1 MKTTRGRV
9 VIALAALWSLA
20 FLVRLAFL
28 RSSPGATGS
37 HSPWLVGDAR
47 VFLEHAQARL
57 ANAFD
62 VVDLGLPL
70 RPPGTAWL
78 LACFWDGSASGLASA
93 RLGFAA
99 IGAAVAP
106 LSFLFA
112 LPLGRAVA
120 WFAGI
125 GVALAFPLIVLSS
138 TFTAETPYLALSLLS
153 LLLARGLHT
162 KVTWTRSLSL
172 GVLTGITALVRA
184 EHLLLAALVCAW
196 IIWRHRRSMRVAL
209 PFAGWFALGAVITL
223 LPWQLEAAR
232 RIQSFQRSENP
243 PCPPRRLDWTAAA
256 VEQLSTVPGFARAA
270 TQRFVEVTLEHRGHS
285 KVDRPDLDVVTEAFG
300 WWPEPL
306 PGFVPV
312 ALYGPLN
319 FALANAG
326 EGSAGFSRARL
337 DREPQLLGGREQYSP
352 NWLRAL
358 PTDGQLSLA
367 YPPHLYLLEHG
378 YRDGLAEI
386 ASEPGRALGRGFA
399 KLAIALRGA
408 TGGFGSA
415 NLPLGSSG
423 LRRSVDLAA
432 PDGWPAICWSALW
445 VLLAAVGYV
454 QHRRSAEAQL
464 LGLVFVSLAAVTVAF
479 FGYARLG
486 AIAQPGIL
494 LLAALALRDRI
505 HGKRLGV
512 AFAAIAVLLLAQ
524 EVRRMV
530 RPPVVTFD
538 GIEFAVLEAEDGIVQ
553 REHRLDVR

>member
-1 MKTTRGRV
+1 VKTTRGRV
-9 VIALAALWSLA
+9 LIALAALWLLA

-28 RSSPGATGS
+28 RHSPGAAGS
-37 HSPWLVGDAR
+37 HTPWLVGDAR
-47 VFLEHAQARL
+47 IFLEHAQARL
-57 ANAFD
+57 LSAFD
-62 VVDLGLPL
+62 LVDLGLPL

-78 LACFWDGSASGLASA
+78 LAWLWDGSATGLASA

-112 LPLGRAVA
+112 LPLGGAVA
-120 WFAGI
+120 WFVGI
-125 GVALAFPLIVLSS
+125 AVALAFPLIVLSS
-138 TFTAETPYLALSLLS
+138 TFTAETPYLVLSLVS
-153 LLLARGLHT
+153 LLLARALHT
-162 KVTWTRSLSL
+162 RVTWTRALAL

-184 EHLLLAALVCAW
+184 EHLLLAALQCTW
-196 IIWRHRRSMRVAL
+196 IAWRHRRSVRTVPAFVGL
-209 PFAGWFALGAVITL
+209 FALGAVLTL
-223 LPWQLEAAR
+223 LPWQWEAAR
-232 RIQSFQRSENP
+232 RIQSFQTSENP

-256 VEQLSTVPGFARAA
+256 MDRLGTVPGFARAA
-270 TQRFVEVTLEHRGHS
+270 TQRFVEVTLGHRGRT
-285 KVDRPDLDVVTEAFG
+285 KVDRSDLDVVTEAFG

-306 PGFVPV
+306 SGFVPV

-319 FALANAG
+319 FALANAR

-337 DREPQLLGGREQYSP
+337 DREPPLAGGREQYSP

-386 ASEPGRALGRGFA
+386 ARDPGGTVNRWFA
-399 KLAIALRGA
+399 KLDIALRGA

-423 LRRSVDLAA
+423 LRRSVDLAV
-432 PDGWPAICWSALW
+432 PDGGPAMFWSALW
-445 VLLAAVGYV
+445 LLLAAVGFVRYRQSV
-454 QHRRSAEAQL
+454 EAQL
-464 LGLVFVSLAAVTVAF
+464 LGLVFLSLGAVTIAF

-486 AIAQPGIL
+486 AIAQPGVL
-494 LLAALALRDRI
+494 VLAALALRDLVPR
-505 HGKRLGV
+505 KRSCV
-512 AFAAIAVLLLAQ
+512 AFGAVAVLLLVQ

-530 RPPVVTFD
+530 QPPSVTLD
-538 GIEFAVLEAEDGIVQ
+538 GIEFAVLEAEDGVVQ